1 MPQPP
6 NAARLA
12 AVLDRARV
20 LHGEDV
26 AEHLAESL
34 VADWTA
40 AEGEGPH
47 AQAMH
52 AAVWQLVRAASYRA
66 RGEVSL
72 ANMTDHLAE
81 ACVTG
86 WRDELT
92 VRTASVEDAP
102 PG

>member
-6 NAARLA
+6 NAGRLA

-20 LHGEDV
+20 IHGDDV
-26 AEHLAESL
+26 AELLAENL

-52 AAVWQLVRAASYRA
+52 AAIWQLVRAASYRA
-66 RGEVSL
+66 RGEASL

-86 WRDELT
+86 WRDEMT
-92 VRTASVEDAP
+92 VQTTRVEDAAE
-102 PG
+102 